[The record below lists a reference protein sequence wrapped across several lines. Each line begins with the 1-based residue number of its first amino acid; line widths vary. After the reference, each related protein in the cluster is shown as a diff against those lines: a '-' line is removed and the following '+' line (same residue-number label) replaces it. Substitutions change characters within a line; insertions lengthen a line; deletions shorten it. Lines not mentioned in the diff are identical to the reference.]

1 MTYQEWADKL
11 EAIASYLQSLFP
23 ECLIEKIEDPLRCQ
37 LFRKHIFR
45 IEDHGHEIEHFF
57 SLDYDYLHHN
67 TPDEVIDLEVGAVIC
82 ATGIDYFD
90 PREASEYGYTRF
102 QNVVNSIELE
112 RLHRLKIE
120 IPIE

>member
-23 ECLIEKIEDPLRCQ
+23 EWLIEKIEDPLRGQ

-45 IEDHGHEIEHFF
+45 LKDRDDEIEHFF

-67 TPDEVIDLEVGAVIC
+67 TPDEVIDLFEKRNLKNVLEEPGRKEVIM
-82 ATGIDYFD
+82 TDDGIRVV
-90 PREASEYGYTRF
+90 PRKK
-102 QNVVNSIELE
+102 L
-112 RLHRLKIE
+112 
-120 IPIE
+120 